1 MDSGG
6 RGRGFFEDVDQQI
19 RLIFFFFFF
28 SFLFFGVEKKK
39 NFFFCSFKGD
49 VDHQLERSNEQY
61 KHSESTKVNL
71 EGERRKKET
80 KLQSL
85 LVFIFVSF

>member
-39 NFFFCSFKGD
+39 NFFFCSFKGM
-49 VDHQLERSNEQY
+49 
-61 KHSESTKVNL
+61 
-71 EGERRKKET
+71 
-80 KLQSL
+80 
-85 LVFIFVSF
+85 